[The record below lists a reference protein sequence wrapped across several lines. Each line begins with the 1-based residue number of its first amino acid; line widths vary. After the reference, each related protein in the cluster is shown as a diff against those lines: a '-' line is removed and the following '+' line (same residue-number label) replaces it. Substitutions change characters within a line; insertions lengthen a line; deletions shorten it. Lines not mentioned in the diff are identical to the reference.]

1 MFSATVKRA
10 STHRYALKFST
21 MAPNKHFDYIVIG
34 GGSAG
39 VASARRAASYGA
51 KALVIEGSRLGGTCV
66 NVGCVPK
73 KVMWN
78 ASHIATTVVQH
89 AKEYEIE
96 APSELKFN
104 WKAFKGRRDAYV
116 KRLNGIYESNLRKEG
131 VEFIYGWADFVDEH
145 KIEVKTRS
153 GETEQFTGEHIA
165 IAIGGKPTRVS
176 TPEGADKIG
185 ITSDGF
191 FELESQPKA
200 VALVGSGYIAVELA
214 GMFNALGSEVHL
226 LVRRNGV
233 LRNFDSDIG
242 DTVGE
247 IYEKHGV
254 NLHRHANVS
263 SIERLSSGKIKL
275 TFSGADNSSETI
287 EVDEVVWA
295 IGRQPVTYKLSL
307 NKIGIKTDSRGKIV
321 VDEFQ
326 NTNVS
331 KIYSLG
337 DVAEDVELTPA
348 AIAAGRKL
356 GDRLFGGQ
364 PDAKLDYSN
373 IPSAIFSHP
382 EAGSIGLSEAA
393 AKEKFGDGE
402 VKVYSSRF
410 INMYYSPMAQELK
423 DPSLYK
429 VVCVGPEEKVVG
441 IHIVGD
447 AAGEILQGF
456 GVAVKMGAT
465 KKDLDNCVAIHPTAA
480 EELVTLK

>member
-1 MFSATVKRA
+1 MLRSALERITPKFA
-10 STHRYALKFST
+10 PHFST
-21 MAPNKHFDYIVIG
+21 MTPSKHYDYIVIG

-51 KALVIEGSRLGGTCV
+51 KTLVIEGCRLGGTCV

-78 ASHIATTVVQH
+78 ASHIATTVIHH

-96 APSELKFN
+96 VPSKLKFD

-131 VEFIYGWADFVDEH
+131 AEYIYGWADFVDKH
-145 KIEVKTRS
+145 TIEVKTRS
-153 GETEQFTGEHIA
+153 GETERYTGEHIA
-165 IAIGGKPTRVS
+165 IAVGGEPTRVN
-176 TPEGADKIG
+176 TPEGADRIG

-191 FELESQPKA
+191 FELETQPKS
-200 VALVGSGYIAVELA
+200 VALIGSGYIAVELA
-214 GMFNALGSEVHL
+214 GVFNALGSETHL
-226 LVRRNGV
+226 LVRQDGV
-233 LRNFDSDIG
+233 LRSFDTDIG
-242 DTVGE
+242 ATISE

-254 NLHRHANVS
+254 NIHRHANVS
-263 SIERLSSGKIKL
+263 SIARLSSGRIKL
-275 TFSGADNSSETI
+275 KFSCENKSAKTV

-295 IGRQPVTYKLSL
+295 IGRQPITYKLSL
-307 NKIGIKTDSRGKIV
+307 ERIGIKTDKRGKIV
-321 VDEFQ
+321 VDEYQ
-326 NTNVS
+326 NTSVS
-331 KIYSLG
+331 NIYSLG
-337 DVAEDVELTPA
+337 DVAEHIELTPA

-364 PDAKLDYSN
+364 ADAKVDYSN

-393 AKEKFGDGE
+393 AKEKFGKDK

-410 INMYYSPMAQELK
+410 INMYYSPMAQEHK

-429 VVCVGPEEKVVG
+429 VVCAGPAEKVVG

-465 KKDLDNCVAIHPTAA
+465 KKDLDSCVAIHPTAA